1 MPPTKN
7 KIDPQ
12 VLLYEAF
19 PKLDTG
25 SLKNRNFERDTPNQY
40 GTKQE
45 AKWAK
50 DLKKGIDFTKVK
62 LPLVLSGANT
72 FVKDKGWL
80 DVVSCRNIFPTNPTI
95 EFVNDRTDH
104 FGGEVSIWIGG
115 LKGGELMQFIINI
128 TGYSGGGAQ
137 IKIGASYPT
146 QYSLVPIDVTGSMN
160 LTLGNA
166 LIVPAQTNGGLGLI
180 TLRVQFNNAQY
191 GSWLFWDVK
200 IKDLNAV

>member
-7 KIDPQ
+7 INDPQ

-40 GTKQE
+40 DTKHE

-62 LPLVLSGANT
+62 LPLVLSAANT
-72 FVKDKGWL
+72 FVKDKGRL
-80 DVVSCRNIFPTNPTI
+80 DVVSCSNIFPTNPTI

-104 FGGEVSIWIGG
+104 FGGEVSIWLEG
-115 LKGGELMQFIINI
+115 LKGGELNAHIINI
-128 TGYSGGGAQ
+128 TGKIQRVEVSHE
-137 IKIGASYPT
+137 IKYGRFYPKKKVI
-146 QYSLVPIDVTGSMN
+146 QLNIPCSN
-160 LTLGNA
+160 LMSQA
-166 LIVPAQTNGGLGLI
+166 A
-180 TLRVQFNNAQY
+180 
-191 GSWLFWDVK
+191 
-200 IKDLNAV
+200 